1 MLQLP
6 EGNVQL
12 HVVMSEM
19 ALLPAQAL
27 ATPEET
33 QIWASTWFQRNFQ
46 AAPASRSR
54 YSTTQMYRDSE
65 YIA

>member
-27 ATPEET
+27 ATPRGNPDLG
-33 QIWASTWFQRNFQ
+33 INLV
-46 AAPASRSR
+46 PAKFPSRSR
-54 YSTTQMYRDSE
+54 VSE
-65 YIA
+65 PLLHYANVQG